1 MEKTDAMHPVGRS
14 WSLEIGHEWIMAI
27 VLLGNL
33 ATIVVCFVLYFV
45 YGQRVEHALAQAA
58 QSNNGARILVAETE
72 DSHHRSNM
80 ERIGILEE
88 WVKARAEF
96 TKDLVHTTSLLRDT
110 VLRLT
115 AMQEVTDKRV
125 IRLEEYWMKE
135 APKKPNS

>member
-1 MEKTDAMHPVGRS
+1 
-14 WSLEIGHEWIMAI
+14 LEIGHEWIMAVVVI
-27 VLLGNL
+27 GNL
-33 ATIVVCFVLYFV
+33 ATVAVCFVLYVV
-45 YGQRVEHALAQAA
+45 YSQQVKHAIQA
-58 QSNNGARILVAETE
+58 SKESSNGARQLVVETE
-72 DSHHRSNM
+72 DTHHRSNM

-88 WVKARAEF
+88 WVKSRAEF